1 MHKIL
6 ICFYIS
12 VTGFI
17 SLDCGSP
24 KDSNYTDS
32 LTGLNYTSDS
42 AFIGTGISKSISP
55 EFKTED
61 LNQQLWNVRSFP
73 EGKRNCY
80 NVKLPRAKNNKH
92 LIRARLMYGNCDA
105 RNVTPQ
111 FDLHLQANFWVSV
124 KLENADNIISEEII
138 HVPSSNYLQAC
149 LVNTGLGTPFISALE
164 IRSLNNTIDKTKS
177 CSLHLFSRLDIAST
191 TKQMVRYQDDAYY
204 DRIWMPF
211 NLENWGK
218 ISTSLTIDDG
228 FYIDLRPPEVVMR
241 TAATPANASEP
252 LEFYLITDD
261 TLEFNFYFYFAELTK
276 LQPNESREFNISFN
290 GKHIYGPLSLE
301 YLYSLAIFSVLP
313 TMSGGDITSTK
324 YNEVEQIALTR
335 WCELEQMTMW
345 YELEQMTSTR
355 WYELEQIT
363 STRCYEIEQITS
375 TRCYEVEQTTST
387 RSPRPCAMSLTR
399 SPRPGGL
406 NLSRSPR
413 PGRGCEVLID
423 RQLEDYMLMN
433 VLLIISASTG
443 DNRFSIYKIKD
454 STLPPILNAIEIYTV
469 KQLLQHHTDEQDVD
483 AIKSIKSIS
492 GVKKNWQG
500 DPCVPRAYIWNG
512 LNCSYDGFD
521 PSRIMSLNL
530 SASGLTG
537 EIAPYFSNLPLL
549 QYLNLEGNMLTGLV
563 PIELIERS
571 KKGSLSLSIGG
582 NPELCSSDTCKA
594 KKKFVIPVAASAV
607 TLFILITALT
617 ILWILKRRKQ
627 QVGKVDTY
635 DSLELEN
642 RRFSHS
648 QILRLTNNF
657 EKVLGKGGSGTV
669 YQGYL
674 DTTPVAIKMLYP
686 SSVQG
691 TKQFEAE
698 LKQHKVR
705 IELQIIAKYSY
716 GSTDRDVKSTNILL
730 DDEFQAKLSDFGLS
744 RTFPVQG
751 GTRVST
757 ALAGNPGYLDPEYII
772 SDRLTEKSDVHSF
785 GIVLLEIIT
794 GQPVIKEIS
803 ENEKTHISQW
813 VTSMLAKGDVKNI
826 ADPRL
831 KTDFDFDSFLKAVE
845 TAMACVSLTAAE
857 RPTMNKVSMKLNE
870 YLAMEVARTKQT
882 HQPYDT
888 E

>member
-1 MHKIL
+1 MLKPFLFALLVNSAL
-6 ICFYIS
+6 IIFVHAQDGQS
-12 VTGFI
+12 
-17 SLDCGSP
+17 
-24 KDSNYTDS
+24 
-32 LTGLNYTSDS
+32 
-42 AFIGTGISKSISP
+42 GTGISKSISP

-387 RSPRPCAMSLTR
+387 RCYKLEQITSPRCYELEQITSTR
-399 SPRPGGL
+399 
-406 NLSRSPR
+406 
-413 PGRGCEVLID
+413 CYE
-423 RQLEDYMLMN
+423 LEQ
-433 VLLIISASTG
+433 ITSTMCYEL
-443 DNRFSIYKIKD
+443 DQIT
-454 STLPPILNAIEIYTV
+454 STRWSKL
-469 KQLLQHHTDEQDVD
+469 EQ
-483 AIKSIKSIS
+483 ITST
-492 GVKKNWQG
+492 
-500 DPCVPRAYIWNG
+500 
-512 LNCSYDGFD
+512 SYDGFD

>member
-1 MHKIL
+1 MADCKGIETHFSTFEKLRRNEGARFHDPTLYRSVIGSLQYAVLTRPELAFSVNKLSQYMSDPRQPHWIACKRIL
-6 ICFYIS
+6 RYLKSTMNMCLRFRKSEYFDITAYTDADWASDPDDRSELKLKVEGVPVILSDSTSAAAIAANPVYHSKTKHFEIDLHFIRDKVMKGEIEISYVASKDQTADVLTKPLPHYKLSHFRSKLNVIDKTLCLREGVEISDYEKPTADSNDKLACHLSCSQLQSENVEDEMDLLRWQNGYAEDSHTNIEPRIFVWLKETKDGDDVEAFSLCIACQFCFNNFCS
-12 VTGFI
+12 CPRWSI

-80 NVKLPRAKNNKH
+80 NVKLPRAKNNKY
-92 LIRARLMYGNCDA
+92 LIRARFMYGNCDA

-124 KLENADNIISEEII
+124 KLENADSIISEEII
-138 HVPSSNYLQAC
+138 HVPSSDYLQTC

-164 IRSLNNTIDKTKS
+164 IRSLNNTIYKTKS
-177 CSLHLFSRLDIAST
+177 GSLYLFSRLDIAST

-290 GKHIYGPLSLE
+290 GKHIYGPLSPE

-313 TMSGGDITSTK
+313 TMSGGD
-324 YNEVEQIALTR
+324 
-335 WCELEQMTMW
+335 
-345 YELEQMTSTR
+345 
-355 WYELEQIT
+355 
-363 STRCYEIEQITS
+363 
-375 TRCYEVEQTTST
+375 
-387 RSPRPCAMSLTR
+387 
-399 SPRPGGL
+399 
-406 NLSRSPR
+406 
-413 PGRGCEVLID
+413 
-423 RQLEDYMLMN
+423 
-433 VLLIISASTG
+433 
-443 DNRFSIYKIKD
+443 NRFSIYKTKD

-469 KQLLQHHTDEQDVD
+469 KQFLQHHTDEQD
-483 AIKSIKSIS
+483 
-492 GVKKNWQG
+492 GVKLVLKDTSLVSDLPPLLPLSLPFSPPMNFRCTAHNK
-500 DPCVPRAYIWNG
+500 PV
-512 LNCSYDGFD
+512 SYDGFD

-549 QYLNLEGNMLTGLV
+549 QYLDLSNNSLTGPVPNFLAKLPALRILNLEGNMLTGLV

-571 KKGSLSLSIGG
+571 KKGSLSLRCVSYLIV
-582 NPELCSSDTCKA
+582 N
-594 KKKFVIPVAASAV
+594 KFSCC
-607 TLFILITALT
+607 LNLIMMMHSF
-617 ILWILKRRKQ
+617 
-627 QVGKVDTY
+627 GKVDTY

-669 YQGYL
+669 YQGYF
-674 DTTPVAIKMLYP
+674 DTTPVAIKMLY
-686 SSVQG
+686 
-691 TKQFEAE
+691 
-698 LKQHKVR
+698 
-705 IELQIIAKYSY
+705 
-716 GSTDRDVKSTNILL
+716 
-730 DDEFQAKLSDFGLS
+730 
-744 RTFPVQG
+744 
-751 GTRVST
+751 
-757 ALAGNPGYLDPEYII
+757 
-772 SDRLTEKSDVHSF
+772 
-785 GIVLLEIIT
+785 
-794 GQPVIKEIS
+794 
-803 ENEKTHISQW
+803 
-813 VTSMLAKGDVKNI
+813 
-826 ADPRL
+826 
-831 KTDFDFDSFLKAVE
+831 
-845 TAMACVSLTAAE
+845 
-857 RPTMNKVSMKLNE
+857 
-870 YLAMEVARTKQT
+870 
-882 HQPYDT
+882 
-888 E
+888 

>member
-387 RSPRPCAMSLTR
+387 RCYKLEQITSPRCYELEQITSTR
-399 SPRPGGL
+399 
-406 NLSRSPR
+406 
-413 PGRGCEVLID
+413 CYE
-423 RQLEDYMLMN
+423 LEQ
-433 VLLIISASTG
+433 ITSTMCYEL
-443 DNRFSIYKIKD
+443 DQIT
-454 STLPPILNAIEIYTV
+454 STRWSKL
-469 KQLLQHHTDEQDVD
+469 EQ
-483 AIKSIKSIS
+483 ITST
-492 GVKKNWQG
+492 
-500 DPCVPRAYIWNG
+500 
-512 LNCSYDGFD
+512 SYDGFD
-521 PSRIMSLNL
+521 PSRIMS
-530 SASGLTG
+530 
-537 EIAPYFSNLPLL
+537 
-549 QYLNLEGNMLTGLV
+549 LNLEGNMLTGLV

-716 GSTDRDVKSTNILL
+716 GST
-730 DDEFQAKLSDFGLS
+730 
-744 RTFPVQG
+744 TFPVQG

>member
-1 MHKIL
+1 MVTMLKPFLFALLVNSAL
-6 ICFYIS
+6 IIF
-12 VTGFI
+12 VHAQDG
-17 SLDCGSP
+17 
-24 KDSNYTDS
+24 
-32 LTGLNYTSDS
+32 
-42 AFIGTGISKSISP
+42 
-55 EFKTED
+55 
-61 LNQQLWNVRSFP
+61 Q
-73 EGKRNCY
+73 
-80 NVKLPRAKNNKH
+80 
-92 LIRARLMYGNCDA
+92 
-105 RNVTPQ
+105 
-111 FDLHLQANFWVSV
+111 SV
-124 KLENADNIISEEII
+124 KLENADSIISEEII

-164 IRSLNNTIDKTKS
+164 IRSLNNTIYKTKS
-177 CSLHLFSRLDIAST
+177 GSLHLFSRLDIAST

-290 GKHIYGPLSLE
+290 GKHIYGPLSPE

-313 TMSGGDITSTK
+313 TMSG
-324 YNEVEQIALTR
+324 
-335 WCELEQMTMW
+335 
-345 YELEQMTSTR
+345 
-355 WYELEQIT
+355 
-363 STRCYEIEQITS
+363 
-375 TRCYEVEQTTST
+375 
-387 RSPRPCAMSLTR
+387 
-399 SPRPGGL
+399 
-406 NLSRSPR
+406 
-413 PGRGCEVLID
+413 
-423 RQLEDYMLMN
+423 
-433 VLLIISASTG
+433 G

-469 KQLLQHHTDEQDVD
+469 KQFLQHHTDEQDVD
-483 AIKSIKSIS
+483 AIKSIKSIY

-549 QYLNLEGNMLTGLV
+549 QYLDLSNNSLTGPVPNFLAKLPASRILNLEENMLTGLV
-563 PIELIERS
+563 PIQLIERS

-617 ILWILKRRKQ
+617 VLWILKRRKQ

-648 QILRLTNNF
+648 QILRLTNNS

-698 LKQHKVR
+698 GLIYEYMANGNLAEQLADNCENILSWKER
-705 IELQIIAKYSY
+705 LQIA
-716 GSTDRDVKSTNILL
+716 VEAAQ

-757 ALAGNPGYLDPEYII
+757 ALAGTPGYLDPEYII

-813 VTSMLAKGDVKNI
+813 VASMLAKGDVKNI

-831 KTDFDFDSFLKAVE
+831 KTDFDFDCFLKAVE

-870 YLAMEVARTKQT
+870 CLAMEVARTKQT